1 MQSLDRDETSAVV
14 AAPPEAVYALVADV
28 TRMPEFSPEVVSCR
42 WLDGATGPAVGA
54 RFEAVNESPAG
65 KRWKNRPVVT
75 VAEPGREF
83 AFTRTEP
90 FAGTIAWQYRF
101 QPEGAGT
108 RVVESYEVQRPVT
121 RLGWFVIEKVF
132 RGGDRREALREGMRQ
147 TLERLRAAAESR
159 SDFRDPHAPC
169 IPEP

>member
-1 MQSLDRDETSAVV
+1 VQTLDRDEVSAVV
-14 AAPPEAVYALVADV
+14 AAPPETVYALVADV

-54 RFEAVNESPAG
+54 RFEAVNESRAG

-83 AFTRTEP
+83 AFTRAEP
-90 FAGTIAWQYRF
+90 LAGTIAWRYRF
-101 QPEGAGT
+101 EPDEAGT

-121 RLGWFVIEKVF
+121 RLGWLVIEKVF
-132 RGGDRREALREGMRQ
+132 KGGNRREALRAGMRT
-147 TLERLRAAAESR
+147 TLDRLRVAAES
-159 SDFRDPHAPC
+159 HADAS
-169 IPEP
+169 

>member
-1 MQSLDRDETSAVV
+1 
-14 AAPPEAVYALVADV
+14 
-28 TRMPEFSPEVVSCR
+28 MPEFSPEVVSCR

-54 RFEAVNESPAG
+54 RFEAVNVSAAG

-90 FAGTIAWQYRF
+90 LAGTIAWRYRF
-101 QPEGAGT
+101 EPEGAGT

-132 RGGDRREALREGMRQ
+132 RGGEPAGGAAPGHDGDARRGC
-147 TLERLRAAAESR
+147 RAAVEGAGSR
-159 SDFRDPHAPC
+159 LA
-169 IPEP
+169 